1 MRLASSTD
9 ISPPAQGVDHR
20 HVQKELGE
28 VIVRL
33 HNPVVLS
40 PTTIQVTWTVREHS
54 LIIKSLTFSSISAFL
69 RAAATVSLSHRV
81 KISDKKAT
89 KVAPANSLRLN
100 INFLCQH
107 LSSLFLPECRDAFEI
122 L

>member
-1 MRLASSTD
+1 MALASFSLFTD

-40 PTTIQVTWTVREHS
+40 PTTIQVTWTVRCS
-54 LIIKSLTFSSISAFL
+54 MISQ
-69 RAAATVSLSHRV
+69 S
-81 KISDKKAT
+81 
-89 KVAPANSLRLN
+89 
-100 INFLCQH
+100 
-107 LSSLFLPECRDAFEI
+107 
-122 L
+122 